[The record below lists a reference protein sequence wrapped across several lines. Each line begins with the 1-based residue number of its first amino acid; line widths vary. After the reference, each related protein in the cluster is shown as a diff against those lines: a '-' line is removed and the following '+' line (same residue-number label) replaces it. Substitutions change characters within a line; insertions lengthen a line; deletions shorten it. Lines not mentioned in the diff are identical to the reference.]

1 MGMSWQ
7 SRGRAHVLGDN
18 VPHDGGVIPFR
29 FIPARITD
37 PVEIIAHLFDDV
49 DPDLKGRL
57 KQGDFI
63 VAGKNFLCGKA
74 HNNGLI
80 GLKAM
85 GIGIL
90 CESMPYRSF
99 RAATGLALPMLIQC
113 EGIAGTVRH
122 DDEIDVDFA
131 TGVVANLSTG
141 ERRTYPPMAEDVRRT
156 VEQGGMRGALA
167 KFLEDHPDLA
177 QPPPEQHAA
186 D

>member
-1 MGMSWQ
+1 MVMSWQ

-49 DPDLKGRL
+49 DPELKSRL
-57 KQGDFI
+57 KQGDFL
-63 VAGKNFLCGKA
+63 VAGRNFLCGKA

-80 GLKAM
+80 GLKAL

-99 RAATGLALPMLIQC
+99 RAATGLALPMMIRC
-113 EGIAGTVRH
+113 EGINRVIRDG
-122 DDEIDVDFA
+122 DEIDVDFA
-131 TGVVANLSTG
+131 TGEVSDLTTG
-141 ERRTYPPMAEDVRRT
+141 DRHTYPPMAGDVRNM
-156 VEQGGMRGALA
+156 VEQGGMRGVLA
-167 KFLEDHPDLA
+167 KFLEGHPELGQSPA
-177 QPPPEQHAA
+177 EQHAA